1 MSTFTPTGG
10 LKGLRILDVS
20 QALAG
25 PFCTQMLADHGAD
38 VIKIEPPG
46 GDMARRV
53 GPFAEE
59 DALKAYGGMY
69 QCCNRN
75 KRGMVLD
82 LKRPE
87 GRDVLLKMVE
97 TADAVVENFRVGVME
112 RLGVGYEVLAERNPR
127 LVYTSI
133 RGFGDPRGG
142 RSPYADWPA
151 VDIVSQAMG
160 GLMGLTGPDVDSPMK
175 VGAGP
180 GDAIPGL
187 FAAFATMVALWEAR
201 TSGKGQYVDV
211 GMVDSVLAFCEPVTN
226 IFSYLG
232 KVPGPVGNR
241 NPEIAPM
248 GAVRAKDGWVVLAVP
263 PGRMWAIFC
272 AAIDRKDLIDD
283 PRFATERARVV
294 HADEVYKVIEDFTAT
309 RTKAELTHILGG
321 KIPFGPV
328 YTAADIFADPHFTV
342 RDMLPTVEQPG
353 ITRRVTVPGV
363 PPKLSRTPGGVHVR
377 APILGEHTAEVLA
390 EFGFSSGE
398 VEKLRQAEAIG

>member
-1 MSTFTPTGG
+1 MSKLNLTGG

-53 GPFAEE
+53 GPFA
-59 DALKAYGGMY
+59 DADTVRAYGGMY

-82 LKRPE
+82 LKQAE
-87 GRDVLLKMVE
+87 GREVFLKMVE
-97 TADAVVENFRVGVME
+97 SADAVVENFRVGVME
-112 RLGVGYEVLAERNPR
+112 RLGVGYEALAERNPR

-160 GLMGLTGPDVDSPMK
+160 GLMGLTGPDADTPTK

-187 FAAFATMVALWEAR
+187 FAAYATMVALWEAR
-201 TSGKGQYVDV
+201 GSGRGQYVDV
-211 GMVDSVLAFCEPVTN
+211 GMVDAVLAFCEPVTN
-226 IFSYLG
+226 LYSYLG

-263 PGRMWAIFC
+263 PGRIWSIFC
-272 AAIDRKDLIDD
+272 EAIGRSDLVEH
-283 PRFATERARVV
+283 PHFASERARVEN
-294 HADEVYKVIEDFTAT
+294 ADEVYGVIEEFT
-309 RTKAELTHILGG
+309 RRHTKAELAVILGG
-321 KIPFGPV
+321 KVPFGPV
-328 YTAADIFADPHFTV
+328 YNAADIFADRHFHI
-342 RDMLPTVEQPG
+342 RDMLPEVEQPG
-353 ITRRVTVPGV
+353 LDRPVTVPGV
-363 PPKLSRTPGGVHVR
+363 PPKLSRTPGGVHAR
-377 APILGEHTAEVLA
+377 APMLGEHTDEVLA
-390 EFGFSSGE
+390 EFGFARAQ
-398 VEKLRQAEAIG
+398 VEQLRRVQAIA